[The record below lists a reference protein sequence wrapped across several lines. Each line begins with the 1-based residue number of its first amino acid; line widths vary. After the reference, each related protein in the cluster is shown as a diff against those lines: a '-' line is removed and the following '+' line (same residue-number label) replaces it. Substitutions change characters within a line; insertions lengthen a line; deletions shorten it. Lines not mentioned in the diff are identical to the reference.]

1 MQSNIPMA
9 TMIPL
14 VALALLLPHPQRSSS
29 VPPDDA
35 TANDNSTAA
44 GTMANGALTVGLE
57 LRPTIWRP
65 DGPNGVAIPIA
76 AFGEAGKRSS
86 IPGPMIRVNAGIVV
100 RATVR
105 NLLDV
110 RAVVHGLRDHDGTSD
125 SLVLAPGEIRT
136 VAFTASTAGTHAYY
150 ARTTNTKTIL
160 GRGEDSQLAG
170 AFIVDA
176 PGSVA
181 PFTGRREHVFVMTA
195 WDDTVGDRRS
205 PYSVR
210 EVFAIN
216 GFSWPHTERL
226 AYDAGDTIRWR
237 VLNMSQHTHPMHL
250 HGFFFSVL
258 AHGTVLDDT
267 LYTSAARR
275 NAVTELMTAAT
286 TMSLE
291 WVAERPGNW
300 LFHCHSI
307 NHIDAALRLE
317 GDSSAMRGSHAH
329 VTDAMSGLVLAISVR
344 DPKAASPSRPPGP
357 ARNRM
362 RLFVTERAGQ
372 PGAGSSYGYVLQQG
386 AREPAP
392 DSLVLPGTPIY
403 LRQGEPTQITVIDRA
418 RHATSVHWHGMELE
432 SFFDGVAG
440 WSGADARTAP
450 LISPGDS
457 FVVRLTPPRAGTF
470 IYHTHADELAQMTGG
485 LYGALIVLPA
495 GAMRDTTE
503 RLVVLADSAAPD
515 MRATPPSMINGS
527 SAPAAIEMRAGVTRR
542 IRFIAIPAIT
552 VKRVRLLDDTVAA
565 RWKLLAKDG
574 QDLPASQQV
583 VMSAAAR
590 FAAGETMDVAF
601 TPPHAGRFTLEVTSL
616 FAVARVTKVDIVVH

>member
-14 VALALLLPHPQRSSS
+14 VALTLVLSHPQQPSSR
-29 VPPDDA
+29 PLDDV
-35 TANDNSTAA
+35 TANDNSAAA
-44 GTMANGALTVGLE
+44 GTMADGTLTVALE
-57 LRPTIWRP
+57 LRHTVWRP

-76 AFGEAGKRSS
+76 AFGEAGKRTS
-86 IPGPMIRVNAGIVV
+86 IPGPMIRVNAGTEI

-125 SLVLAPGEIRT
+125 SLVLAPGEMRSVT
-136 VAFTASTAGTHAYY
+136 FTASAAGTHAYF
-150 ARTTNTKTIL
+150 ARTTVTKSIL
-160 GRGEDSQLAG
+160 GRGDDSQLAG

-176 PGSVA
+176 PGHVA
-181 PFTGRREHVFVMTA
+181 ASAGHRERVFVMTA
-195 WDDTVGDRRS
+195 WDDTVADRRS

-216 GFSWPHTERL
+216 GLSWPHTERL
-226 AYDAGDTIRWR
+226 GYDVGDTIRWR
-237 VLNMSQHTHPMHL
+237 VLNVSQHAHPMHL
-250 HGFFFSVL
+250 HGFFFSVQ
-258 AHGTVLDDT
+258 ARGTALDDT
-267 LYTSAARR
+267 LYTPAERR
-275 NAVTELMTAAT
+275 HAVTELMTAAT
-286 TMSLE
+286 TTSLE

-317 GDSSAMRGSHAH
+317 GDSTAMGGSHAH

-344 DPKAASPSRPPGP
+344 DPKATPPSRARAP
-357 ARNRM
+357 ARNRL
-362 RLFVTERAGQ
+362 RLFITERAGAA
-372 PGAGSSYGYVLQQG
+372 GAAPSYGYVLQLG

-392 DSLVLPGTPIY
+392 DSIVLPGTPIY
-403 LRQGEPTQITVIDRA
+403 LHQAESTQITVIDRA

-432 SFFDGVAG
+432 SFYDGVAG

-450 LISPGDS
+450 LLAPGDS

-485 LYGALIVLPA
+485 LYGALIVIPA
-495 GAMRDTTE
+495 GATRDTTE

-527 SAPAAIEMRAGVTRR
+527 SAPAPIGMRAGVTHR

-552 VKRVRLLDDTVAA
+552 VKRVRLLDDTVVA

-574 QDLPASQQV
+574 QDLPASQQAEV
-583 VMSAAAR
+583 SAAAR
-590 FAAGETMDVAF
+590 FGAGETMDVAF
-601 TPPHAGRFTLEVTSL
+601 TSPHAGRFTLEVTSQ
-616 FAVARVTKVDIVVH
+616 FSVARVTKVDIVVH